1 MNANLFKRSVWVIA
15 IAGIVF
21 GLMSIGYYQRV
32 SVTHAEPA
40 AVSKTGD
47 PSDLAAAEQL
57 SRAFTTAA
65 EQVNPSVV
73 TIFTETE
80 IRGQQPS
87 MGSPFE
93 QFFGEAPFNQFFQ
106 GQPPHGQGQGQ
117 GRSRQMGLGS
127 GVIVDANG
135 IILTNNHVVDG
146 ADDIK
151 VKLMDGREFTA
162 KVKGRDPQ
170 TDLAVLTIKTKDLQ
184 PIRMGDSDQAR
195 VGEWVLAIGSP
206 FDAQLEHT
214 VTAGIISGKGRS
226 GVGISRYEDYIQTD
240 AAINPGNS
248 GGALV
253 NLRGELIGIN
263 TAIATPTGGNAGVG
277 FAVPATLARR
287 VMEDIVSKGRV
298 ERGWLGGYIP
308 DGTPEMANALKLN
321 SANGVIVSKVQTDSP
336 AEKAGLKEEDV
347 ILLFNA
353 KEVHNSVELSTW
365 IAGTH
370 AGTSVTLKVVREG
383 EPMDVTVKLGELTPE
398 AQPLTEGKNTE
409 STLGLKVSNMTP
421 ELSQRYPLP
430 EKEGGVVVT
439 GVDPNGLAA
448 EKGFN
453 EGDVILKINRQKVHS
468 TEDFN
473 KAVKEAKPGEGIL
486 FYLHRQEGN
495 LFLAL
500 TIPEK

>member
-195 VGEWVLAIGSP
+195 VGEWVIAYVS
-206 FDAQLEHT
+206 
-214 VTAGIISGKGRS
+214 RS
-226 GVGISRYEDYIQTD
+226 CC
-240 AAINPGNS
+240 
-248 GGALV
+248 
-253 NLRGELIGIN
+253 
-263 TAIATPTGGNAGVG
+263 
-277 FAVPATLARR
+277 
-287 VMEDIVSKGRV
+287 
-298 ERGWLGGYIP
+298 
-308 DGTPEMANALKLN
+308 
-321 SANGVIVSKVQTDSP
+321 
-336 AEKAGLKEEDV
+336 
-347 ILLFNA
+347 
-353 KEVHNSVELSTW
+353 
-365 IAGTH
+365 
-370 AGTSVTLKVVREG
+370 
-383 EPMDVTVKLGELTPE
+383 
-398 AQPLTEGKNTE
+398 
-409 STLGLKVSNMTP
+409 
-421 ELSQRYPLP
+421 
-430 EKEGGVVVT
+430 
-439 GVDPNGLAA
+439 
-448 EKGFN
+448 
-453 EGDVILKINRQKVHS
+453 
-468 TEDFN
+468 
-473 KAVKEAKPGEGIL
+473 
-486 FYLHRQEGN
+486 
-495 LFLAL
+495 
-500 TIPEK
+500 

>member
-32 SVTHAEPA
+32 SVTHAESA

-117 GRSRQMGLGS
+117 GQGRSRQMGLGS

-151 VKLMDGREFTA
+151 IKLMDGREFTA
-162 KVKGRDPQ
+162 RVKGRDPQ
-170 TDLAVLTIKTKDLQ
+170 TDLAVLTIKAKDLQ

-206 FDAQLEHT
+206 FDPQLEHT
-214 VTAGIISGKGRS
+214 VTAGVISGGGGG

-253 NLRGELIGIN
+253 HLRGELIGIN
-263 TAIATPTGGNAGVG
+263 TAIATPTGGRGGGV
-277 FAVPATLARR
+277 FAVPAALARR
-287 VMEDIVSKGRV
+287 VMEDIVEKGKV
-298 ERGWLGGYIP
+298 ERGWLGVYIQ
-308 DGTPEMANALKLN
+308 DVTPEMANALKLN
-321 SANGVIVSKVQTDSP
+321 SAKGVIVSKVQTDSP
-336 AEKAGLKEEDV
+336 AGKAGLKEEDV
-347 ILLFNA
+347 ILQFNA
-353 KEVHNSVELSTW
+353 REVHNSVELSTW

-370 AGTSVTLKVVREG
+370 AGTAVTLKVLREG
-383 EPMDVTVKLGELTPE
+383 EPLDVTVKLGELTPE
-398 AQPLTEGKNTE
+398 AQPLSEEKNTE

-421 ELSQRYPLP
+421 EIRQRYSLP

-439 GVDPNGLAA
+439 GVDREGLAA
-448 EKGFN
+448 
-453 EGDVILKINRQKVHS
+453 
-468 TEDFN
+468 
-473 KAVKEAKPGEGIL
+473 GEGV
-486 FYLHRQEGN
+486 G
-495 LFLAL
+495 
-500 TIPEK
+500 

>member
-1 MNANLFKRSVWVIA
+1 MNANLVKRSVWVIA

-80 IRGQQPS
+80 IRGQQPF

-106 GQPPHGQGQGQ
+106 GQPPQGQGQGQ
-117 GRSRQMGLGS
+117 GKSRQMGLGS
-127 GVIVDANG
+127 GVIVDADG
-135 IILTNNHVVDG
+135 IILTNNHAVDG

-151 VKLMDGREFTA
+151 VKLMDGREFGA
-162 KVKGRDPQ
+162 KVKGRDPR
-170 TDLAVLTIKTKDLQ
+170 TDLAVLTIKAKDLQ

-206 FDAQLEHT
+206 FDPQLEHT

-287 VMEDIVSKGRV
+287 VMEDIVGKGRV
-298 ERGWLGGYIP
+298 ERGWLGVYIQ
-308 DGTPEMANALKLN
+308 DVTPEMANALKLN
-321 SANGVIVSKVQTDSP
+321 SANGVIISKVQTDSP

-347 ILLFNA
+347 ISRFNA
-353 KEVHNSVELSTW
+353 KEVHNSVEFSTW

-370 AGTSVTLKVVREG
+370 AGTSVTLKVLRDG
-383 EPMDVTVKLGELTPE
+383 EPMNVTVKLGELTPE
-398 AQPLTEGKNTE
+398 AQPLSEGRETE
-409 STLGLKVSNMTP
+409 SALGLKVSNMTP
-421 ELSQRYPLP
+421 ELSQRYQLP
-430 EKEGGVVVT
+430 EKEGAVVVT
-439 GVDPNGLAA
+439 DVDPNGLAA
-448 EKGFN
+448 EKGFR
-453 EGDVILKINRQKVHS
+453 EGDLILKINRQKVHS

-473 KAVKEAKPGEGIL
+473 KAVKEAKPGEGLL

-500 TIPEK
+500 TMPEK

>member
-1 MNANLFKRSVWVIA
+1 
-15 IAGIVF
+15 
-21 GLMSIGYYQRV
+21 
-32 SVTHAEPA
+32 
-40 AVSKTGD
+40 
-47 PSDLAAAEQL
+47 
-57 SRAFTTAA
+57 
-65 EQVNPSVV
+65 
-73 TIFTETE
+73 
-80 IRGQQPS
+80 
-87 MGSPFE
+87 
-93 QFFGEAPFNQFFQ
+93 
-106 GQPPHGQGQGQ
+106 
-117 GRSRQMGLGS
+117 
-127 GVIVDANG
+127 
-135 IILTNNHVVDG
+135 
-146 ADDIK
+146 
-151 VKLMDGREFTA
+151 
-162 KVKGRDPQ
+162 
-170 TDLAVLTIKTKDLQ
+170 
-184 PIRMGDSDQAR
+184 
-195 VGEWVLAIGSP
+195 
-206 FDAQLEHT
+206 
-214 VTAGIISGKGRS
+214 
-226 GVGISRYEDYIQTD
+226 
-240 AAINPGNS
+240 
-248 GGALV
+248 
-253 NLRGELIGIN
+253 
-263 TAIATPTGGNAGVG
+263 
-277 FAVPATLARR
+277 
-287 VMEDIVSKGRV
+287 
-298 ERGWLGGYIP
+298 
-308 DGTPEMANALKLN
+308 MANALKLN

-495 LFLAL
+495 LFVAL

>member
-1 MNANLFKRSVWVIA
+1 MNTNLFKRSVWVIA

-21 GLMSIGYYQRV
+21 GLMSIGYSQRI

-80 IRGQQPS
+80 IRGQQPF

-106 GQPPHGQGQGQ
+106 GQPPQGQGQ
-117 GRSRQMGLGS
+117 GKSRQMGLGS
-127 GVIVDANG
+127 GVIVDADG

-151 VKLMDGREFTA
+151 VKLMDGREFEA
-162 KVKGRDPQ
+162 RVKGRDPQ
-170 TDLAVLTIKTKDLQ
+170 TDLAVLTIKAKDLQ
-184 PIRMGDSDQAR
+184 PIRMGNSDQAR

-206 FDAQLEHT
+206 FDPQLEHT

-226 GVGISRYEDYIQTD
+226 GIGISRYEDYIQTD

-248 GGALV
+248 GGALI

-277 FAVPATLARR
+277 FAVPATLARK
-287 VMEDIVSKGRV
+287 VMEDIVEKGKV
-298 ERGWLGGYIP
+298 ERGWLGVYIQ
-308 DGTPEMANALKLN
+308 DITPEMANALKLN
-321 SANGVIVSKVQTDSP
+321 SANGVIVSKVQADSP

-347 ILLFNA
+347 ISRFNA

-370 AGTSVTLKVVREG
+370 AGTSVTLNVLRDG
-383 EPMDVTVKLGELTPE
+383 EPMDLTVKLGELTPE
-398 AQPLTEGKNTE
+398 MQPLAEGKNTE
-409 STLGLKVSNMTP
+409 FTLGLKVSNMTP
-421 ELSQRYPLP
+421 ELSQRYQLP

-448 EKGFN
+448 EKGFS
-453 EGDVILKINRQKVHS
+453 EGDLILKINRQKVHS

-473 KAVKEAKPGEGIL
+473 KAIKEARPGEGLL
-486 FYLHRQEGN
+486 FYLHRHEGN